1 MEFRFCSRSS
11 AKCRPF
17 SQAKLCAEAQFREL
31 KHFVEGNLSKHI
43 MLQSN
48 IGNLT
53 DAKMNVMYTGV
64 LYSVCASFAITA
76 KNSSSRALWFVKSS
90 LSRHILIRP

>member
-1 MEFRFCSRSS
+1 
-11 AKCRPF
+11 
-17 SQAKLCAEAQFREL
+17 
-31 KHFVEGNLSKHI
+31 